1 MASMANRRSLM
12 VLYSDKVS
20 PLGHAVRIVLAE
32 KDVNVEINYTDDET
46 KPEILNELNPYNSI
60 LTLIDRDLVLY
71 DPQIIMEY
79 LDERFPHPPLMPVDP
94 VSRASNRQL
103 RYRVMSDLYSALTD
117 IDSDNEIAAANAK
130 KILRDNLTAIAPVFS
145 QTPYFMSEDYT
156 LVDCCIAPLMWR
168 LTQYGI
174 KLPLSGKPLQE
185 YANRLFERQAFNT
198 SLSSEEKEYHVI

>member
-1 MASMANRRSLM
+1 
-12 VLYSDKVS
+12 
-20 PLGHAVRIVLAE
+20 
-32 KDVNVEINYTDDET
+32 
-46 KPEILNELNPYNSI
+46 
-60 LTLIDRDLVLY
+60 
-71 DPQIIMEY
+71 
-79 LDERFPHPPLMPVDP
+79 
-94 VSRASNRQL
+94 
-103 RYRVMSDLYSALTD
+103 MSDLYSVLVD
-117 IDSDNEIAAANAK
+117 IDNDNEIAAANAK

-168 LTQYGI
+168 LTRYGI

>member
-1 MASMANRRSLM
+1 MASIANRRSLM

-103 RYRVMSDLYSALTD
+103 RYRVMSDLYSVLVD
-117 IDSDNEIAAANAK
+117 IDNDNEIAAANAK

-168 LTQYGI
+168 LTRYGI